1 MTVHPD
7 LTRGWQQAAA
17 SRARNPYLQ
26 KPCSV
31 EYTDYVQ
38 PREVA
43 HSIMRVCRSLSTE
56 WLDDLDII
64 ANEDNA
70 DTREERVKL
79 SKERRK
85 FCKEHPD
92 EEECAAYYDDATPP
106 FEQAERSRA
115 GDSTPLRRLNFE
127 LLQRS
132 VTILGI
138 KSLQTEL
145 AFGAMSEKQR
155 SQELVWFDTFVESWW
170 AQLAGVDKSVARGD
184 GSDVAL
190 DPVSEKLFD
199 ALELSMPTIL
209 KGILIDPQNL
219 SERLHSHRERSAL
232 QLARQL
238 KETDAILE
246 NLVIDMEAR
255 AKLERAM

>member
-1 MTVHPD
+1 MIVDHEMQGD
-7 LTRGWQQAAA
+7 GQ
-17 SRARNPYLQ
+17 
-26 KPCSV
+26 
-31 EYTDYVQ
+31 
-38 PREVA
+38 
-43 HSIMRVCRSLSTE
+43 
-56 WLDDLDII
+56 
-64 ANEDNA
+64 
-70 DTREERVKL
+70 
-79 SKERRK
+79 
-85 FCKEHPD
+85 EH